1 MIIDALLTFVP
12 PTAPLSLVSAAAG
25 YTARSFVIDELGQ
38 GVGTAPLS
46 IIGNRSVFG
55 SDMGID
61 WVKPR
66 IMITVGTAFATSTSA
81 TLNIQFQGSV
91 DSGAAGV
98 PAYSP
103 NAWTT
108 YIETGAIAA
117 SNLTA
122 NAQIR
127 MDFANSIPFSV
138 LPRFYSLNF
147 VVAPTASGI
156 FTAGTI
162 SSAVVTMVTDDYKV
176 AYAAKNYTV
185 V

>member
-1 MIIDALLTFVP
+1 MITDALLTLVP

-25 YTARSFVIDELGQ
+25 YSARSFIIDELGQ
-38 GVGTAPLS
+38 GVGTTPLN

-55 SDMGID
+55 ADMGIG

-66 IMITVGTAFATSTSA
+66 IFTTVGTAFATSTSA

-91 DSGAAGV
+91 DSGAAGA

-108 YIETGAIAA
+108 YIETGAIAVG
-117 SNLTA
+117 NLTA

-127 MDFANSIPFSV
+127 IDFPNTLPFSA

-162 SSAVVTMVTDDYKV
+162 ASSVITLVSDDYKM

>member
-1 MIIDALLTFVP
+1 MITDALLNLV
-12 PTAPLSLVSAAAG
+12 AIGSPLSCVGAAG
-25 YTARSFVIDELGQ
+25 SNFRSSIIDELGQ
-38 GVGTAPLS
+38 GVGTAPLN

-66 IMITVGTAFATSTSA
+66 VIVTVGTAFVTATSA

-91 DSGAAGV
+91 DSGAAGA

-108 YIETGAIAA
+108 YIETGGIAA
-117 SNLTA
+117 SNLGA

-127 MDFANSIPFSV
+127 LDIPSALPFSA

-147 VVAPTASGI
+147 LPLSTAS

-162 SSAVVTMVTDDYKV
+162 ASALIALVTDDYKV
-176 AYAAKNYTV
+176 AYAARNYTV
-185 V
+185 A